1 MSPSGRSCAAPIPQ
15 PVRPSLRSRVVEP
28 GPVPPH
34 ERAWRHPSE
43 LGPPAH
49 EPTTTTGRILIVT
62 SAAVGLLM
70 VGILAVAMTPSPLG
84 TPTAVE
90 STATP
95 LRGEPVGVAP
105 ELVTTA
111 AVTETAMPS
120 ATRNASPMAVVTPV
134 GEEGLGVTTL
144 DAVAGKGGTLTA
156 RLPSGTTVRIVVV
169 GTDERSGL
177 ALVAL
182 PEAVGVAGGGFRMA
196 DEQADPDDT
205 VVVQGVE
212 TTIVAVVELAHLEFA
227 EGTPVLDDDGELV
240 GLCSDAGYG
249 TKLVPFAE
257 DDERT
262 TPSRAAPTTT
272 PDTETAV
279 ATTEPTDDASTSLA
293 SAPPSVEG
301 SDPASDSTEVSSSVA
316 ASGPAD

>member
-1 MSPSGRSCAAPIPQ
+1 
-15 PVRPSLRSRVVEP
+15 VEP

-49 EPTTTTGRILIVT
+49 EPTTTTGRVLIVT

-70 VGILAVAMTPSPLG
+70 VGILAVAMIPTPLD

-95 LRGEPVGVAP
+95 VRAEPVGVTP
-105 ELVTTA
+105 ELATTA
-111 AVTETAMPS
+111 AMTVTATPS
-120 ATRNASPMAVVTPV
+120 AGRDAAPLAVVTPV
-134 GEEGLGVTTL
+134 GGEGLGVTTL
-144 DAVAGKGGTLTA
+144 DAVAGKGDTLTA
-156 RLPSGTTVRIVVV
+156 RLPSGTAVRIVVV
-169 GTDERSGL
+169 GTHERSGL

-182 PEAVGVAGGGFRMA
+182 LQAVGAGGGFRMA

-205 VVVQGVE
+205 VVVHGVE
-212 TTIVAVVELAHLEFA
+212 TTVVAVVELAHLEFA

-249 TKLVPFAE
+249 TELVPFAE
-257 DDERT
+257 DPDRT
-262 TPSRAAPTTT
+262 PPPSGAPTTT
-272 PDTETAV
+272 PESQTTV
-279 ATTEPTDDASTSLA
+279 ATTEPADEA
-293 SAPPSVEG
+293 
-301 SDPASDSTEVSSSVA
+301 PASVASVPPTAGETDQAPDSTEVSSSVV